1 MIISCTFSKPSKN
14 IEEILGRP
22 YLRIKAQAANNSNK
36 TLYYIEKFTKTQAF
50 HEQKTEEELA
60 EFIEKHAGK
69 TFKNC
74 LIRTE
79 SEEISYLGNKKGN
92 VTKLVKKTTS
102 ENSAGKK
109 NILWKNCGKQK
120 NYLIP
125 EGNPVPFMVL
135 LGLMT
140 SDGKVISSKHDKFR
154 QINRFLEFIDDIL
167 PEIQKQTKNRTI
179 RIADF
184 GCGKSYLTFAVHYF
198 LTEIKHLEAEIIG
211 LDLKKDVIDYCNKIA
226 AQLNLKGLKF
236 DTGNIA
242 DYNYQNE
249 PDIVITLHACDTATD
264 FALNYAVKHGC
275 KAILS
280 VPCCQHELN
289 SQLNKNSVPDEFKPL
304 LKYGII
310 KERFAALATDALRGE
325 ILESAGYSVQLLEFI
340 DMEHTPKNIL
350 IRAVKKQKGGTSGN
364 SPENE
369 NSAEN
374 NPEKTNA
381 GETSSYGKET
391 SAEKEIS
398 AAEKLI
404 AALNVSPT
412 LKNLLAK

>member
-74 LIRTE
+74 IIRTE

-310 KERFAALATDALRGE
+310 KERFAALATDALRGA

-350 IRAVKKQKGGTSGN
+350 IRAVKKQKGGTNEN

-374 NPEKTNA
+374 NPEKTNT

>member
-74 LIRTE
+74 IIRTE

-154 QINRFLEFIDDIL
+154 QINRFLEFIDNIL

-242 DYNYQNE
+242 DYNYKNE

-364 SPENE
+364 SLENE

-374 NPEKTNA
+374 NPEKTNP

-398 AAEKLI
+398 TAEKLI